1 MPQNNTT
8 PVAATTL
15 RQLIAAPLQ
24 AAMEAQTASSL
35 AVAGLVK
42 KIGFD
47 DKQQLVMADFSHN
60 RPGEGSMQLKVP
72 LISLIPLNCLSI
84 QEMNVD
90 FNVKVSSQ
98 SRASMA
104 SRRTTTNA
112 SYQMHMQV
120 KAVREE
126 LPDSLISELNLP
138 SF

>member
-8 PVAATTL
+8 PIAATTL

-47 DKQQLVMADFSHN
+47 EQQQLIMADFSHN

-72 LISLIPLNCLSI
+72 LISLIPLSCLNI

-90 FNVKVSSQ
+90 FNVKINSQ
-98 SRASMA
+98 TNASMA
-104 SRRTTTNA
+104 SRRTTTHA

-126 LPDSLISELNLP
+126 LPDSLLAELNSP
-138 SF
+138 SL

>member
-1 MPQNNTT
+1 MTPDKTT
-8 PVAATTL
+8 PVSATAL

-47 DKQQLVMADFSHN
+47 EQQQLLMADFSHS
-60 RPGEGSMQLKVP
+60 RPGEGTTQLKVP
-72 LISLIPLNCLSI
+72 LLSLIPLNCLSI

-90 FNVKVSSQ
+90 FHVKIN
-98 SRASMA
+98 SRSHASIA
-104 SRRTTTNA
+104 SRRISSNA
-112 SYQMHMQV
+112 SHQMHMQV

-126 LPDSLISELNLP
+126 LPAGLVAELQLP
-138 SF
+138 SL